1 MKKYII
7 SGAIWSFSGKLMG
20 GVLGLVSYGL
30 LSRMLPKED
39 LGVYFILLSIMMA
52 LALISL
58 LGLHIAV
65 VKLVPAEKIRKK
77 AQIYLTIRFVF
88 LCVLACSTVV
98 GLTVFFLLETSIANI
113 LFSSKVIEEQRIL
126 IICWFILYAQQML
139 ISEVFRA
146 FKQIKSATIFGG
158 VLSSFFNVAVLL
170 VIFLVVK
177 ELALQEALLI
187 IICSTLFVNIFGYMR
202 LGRLVVVGKTEGGH
216 ISKCDILHLAWPLYL
231 SSLTLYILTQADLWI
246 VGSLGSIG
254 DAAIY
259 GAVAKMVV
267 LLGVALTIVN
277 TVVMPLISE
286 YFSLG
291 KMKDIEGMLRATASL
306 ASAPSVIFFVA
317 ICLFSSDLLTLV
329 YGEGYSDG
337 SLVLMIL
344 SFGQLVN
351 VLSGSCAV
359 VLMMTGLQVVLLRIT
374 ILSGVV
380 SFCGGVFLIGS
391 YGIEGVAFAFAL
403 GMIVQNLCMLLMVK
417 FKLDVWTGV
426 DFKLLNYRAVQ
437 KYLMRMRGR

>member
-1 MKKYII
+1 VKKYII

-39 LGVYFILLSIMMA
+39 LGAYFILLSIMMA

-65 VKLVPAEKIRKK
+65 VKLVPVEKIRKK
-77 AQIYLTIRFVF
+77 AQVYLTIRFVF
-88 LCVLACSTVV
+88 FCVLTCSAIV
-98 GLTVFFLLETSIANI
+98 GLAVFFLLETSVAKT

-146 FKQIKSATIFGG
+146 FKQIKSATVFGG
-158 VLSSFFNVAVLL
+158 VLTSFFNVGVLL
-170 VIFLVVK
+170 VIFLVAK
-177 ELALQEALLI
+177 ELALQEALLMI
-187 IICSTLFVNIFGYMR
+187 IVSTLLVNIFGYMR
-202 LGRLVVVGKTEGGH
+202 LGRLVSVGKTEGGH
-216 ISKCDILHLAWPLYL
+216 ISKYDILHLAWPLYL

-246 VGSLGSIG
+246 IGSLGSIG

-291 KMKDIEGMLRATASL
+291 RMKDIERMLRATASL
-306 ASAPSVIFFVA
+306 ASIPSVVFFVA

-329 YGEGYSDG
+329 YGEGYSEG

-359 VLMMTGLQVVLLRIT
+359 VLMMTGLQVALLRIT

-380 SFCGGVFLIGS
+380 SFCGGVFLIDT

-403 GMIVQNLCMLLMVK
+403 GMIVQNISMLLMVK
-417 FKLDVWTGV
+417 FKLDIWTGI
-426 DFKLLNYRAVQ
+426 DFRLLNYKAIQV
-437 KYLMRMRGR
+437 YLMRMRGQ